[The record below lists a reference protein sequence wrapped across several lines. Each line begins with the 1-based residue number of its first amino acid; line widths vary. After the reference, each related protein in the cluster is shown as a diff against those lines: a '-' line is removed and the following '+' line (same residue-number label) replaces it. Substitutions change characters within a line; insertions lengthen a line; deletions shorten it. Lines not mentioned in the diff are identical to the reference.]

1 MHFKTLTSPPP
12 PCHGQVLWDLT
23 TNISEA
29 FFFPSKFFFSFF
41 FLEAFFIPVLPA
53 GAAVDASPLY
63 QSQRCHLVE
72 TGTKSSWSSCQG
84 EERQPRIPPLQRPAL
99 AGSAPAAKQRVRP
112 RDLQNAYD
120 RFFGDQTLQM
130 GLYYLKFKAP
140 VGGKTTKGCKK
151 VKKASGLDL
160 LRCCG

>member
-1 MHFKTLTSPPP
+1 MLPLCTSLSDAISWKQGQSPP
-12 PCHGQVLWDLT
+12 
-23 TNISEA
+23 
-29 FFFPSKFFFSFF
+29 
-41 FLEAFFIPVLPA
+41 
-53 GAAVDASPLY
+53 GAAAK
-63 QSQRCHLVE
+63 E
-72 TGTKSSWSSCQG
+72 

-99 AGSAPAAKQRVRP
+99 AGSVPAAKQRVRP
-112 RDLQNAYD
+112 WDLQSAYD